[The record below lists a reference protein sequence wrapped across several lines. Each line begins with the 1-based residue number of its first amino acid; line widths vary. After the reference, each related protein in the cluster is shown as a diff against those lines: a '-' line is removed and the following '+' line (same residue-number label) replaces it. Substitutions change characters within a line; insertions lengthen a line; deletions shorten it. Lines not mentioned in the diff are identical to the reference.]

1 MVISAATVKSVS
13 PALAR
18 DEAIVKPTFC
28 AEPEAGR
35 SCMDEVEAVRFISVN
50 VPADTPALT
59 NTTELQK
66 RSFLP

>member
-1 MVISAATVKSVS
+1 
-13 PALAR
+13 
-18 DEAIVKPTFC
+18 
-28 AEPEAGR
+28 
-35 SCMDEVEAVRFISVN
+35 MDEVEAVRFISVN